1 VKKFINPSEFGGKM
15 YVILVYDISTETKE
29 GKKRLPKVMK
39 KCREFLHHTQKS
51 VFEGEISEAKLLALK
66 VALEKLI
73 NEKEDYVVFYKLANK
88 NNLERENIGIDFDPT
103 ANIL

>member
-1 VKKFINPSEFGGKM
+1 MVVNM

-39 KCREFLHHTQKS
+39 KCREYLHHTQKS

-73 NEKEDYVVFYKLANK
+73 NDKEDYVVFYKLANK

-103 ANIL
+103 ANVL

>member
-1 VKKFINPSEFGGKM
+1 MKKFINLLEYGGNM

-51 VFEGEISEAKLLALK
+51 VFEGEITEAKLLALK
-66 VALEKLI
+66 TALERLI
-73 NEKEDYVVFYKLANK
+73 NDKEDYVVFYKLANK

>member
-1 VKKFINPSEFGGKM
+1 M

-39 KCREFLHHTQKS
+39 KCREYLHHTQKS

>member
-1 VKKFINPSEFGGKM
+1 M

>member
-1 VKKFINPSEFGGKM
+1 M

-39 KCREFLHHTQKS
+39 KCREYLHHTQKS
-51 VFEGEISEAKLLALK
+51 VFEGEITEAKLFALK
-66 VALEKLI
+66 TAIERLI
-73 NEKEDYVVFYKLANK
+73 NEKEDYIVIYRMDNK
-88 NNLERENIGIDFDPT
+88 NNLKRENIGLDFDPT